1 MEEQPGLSDQY
12 RMASPW
18 PVFVALGI
26 PLSELG
32 LLFGVFA
39 LAVGGLLL
47 FCGSVA
53 GMLQEAGYVEAPWRA
68 LGAMAVVLL
77 AAGAGLVVGVDGF
90 VTRGVAVAVSGG
102 LLLVAGVAGELF
114 ASGQGTPA

>member
-1 MEEQPGLSDQY
+1 MDETPGLSDQY

-32 LLFGVFA
+32 ILFGVFA

-53 GMLQEAGYVEAPWRA
+53 GMLQEAGYVDAPWRA
-68 LGAMAVVLL
+68 AGAMSVVLL
-77 AAGAGLVVGVDGF
+77 VAGVGLVVGVDGF
-90 VTRGVAVAVSGG
+90 VTRGAAVAVAGG

-114 ASGQGTPA
+114 ATGHDAAA